1 MISCGYL
8 FSSEKNSK
16 TKIERNFSQYKLNVD
31 LVSNMLFE
39 LNCKVFFSLKKMLLF
54 KSLHSNDLVY
64 FDTVYIVVDWVYGRV
79 QLKISH
85 NRNFELK
92 KYLLDL
98 MFQKYEYFMMQF
110 KNFDQFS
117 RMEENSFSHSSDCGT
132 HTDRTIKWTRTPS
145 WTYSRSE
152 KQFQLTMVMC
162 LKCIR
167 KNWAKIN
174 WWNHR
179 NECNQMIYIFLI
191 TASHFLAEAKNIP

>member
-1 MISCGYL
+1 MNVTVASLVCLLTAVWLIKVCFLISCGYL

-16 TKIERNFSQYKLNVD
+16 TTIERNFSQYKLNVD

-85 NRNFELK
+85 NQNFELK

-110 KNFDQFS
+110 KN
-117 RMEENSFSHSSDCGT
+117 
-132 HTDRTIKWTRTPS
+132 
-145 WTYSRSE
+145 
-152 KQFQLTMVMC
+152 
-162 LKCIR
+162 
-167 KNWAKIN
+167 
-174 WWNHR
+174 
-179 NECNQMIYIFLI
+179 IFLI
-191 TASHFLAEAKNIP
+191 SSVKWKRIHLVTVLIVALIKIAQ